1 VGSIYFAVISKGE
14 DGEEYLEDYIEAA
27 SLDAARLK
35 ANKKYSK
42 YGLSVSVEYAKDEE
56 VEAFFAETDKE
67 REEEWR
73 EDAAYERVHSDPYED
88 QGGVDI
94 TQAAE
99 LDVIY
104 KEKLTDEE
112 IKSIISKGRLLGHK
126 FVTKSQLRKVK
137 DEVLYSKCTDCGAQV
152 PYTTRPHERCEKCM
166 IKHRRIYRQKH
177 KRLERLK

>member
-1 VGSIYFAVISKGE
+1 VGSIYFAVICKGE

-27 SLDAARLK
+27 SWDVARLEACK
-35 ANKKYSK
+35 K
-42 YGLSVSVEYAKDEE
+42 YGLSVSVEYAKDED

-99 LDVIY
+99 LDVIC

-112 IKSIISKGRLLGHK
+112 IKSIISKGRLLGNK

-137 DEVLYSKCTDCGAQV
+137 GEVLYSKCVDCGVQV
-152 PYTTRPHERCEKCM
+152 PYTTRPHERCEKCL